1 MNLLFRSLRA
11 NLMLAVWTSRRV
23 SPRAKRVA
31 RKRSPGLD
39 WRFGMTLDYR
49 RVKSPAEG
57 KTFERRYESHPQ
69 SRARAGIAHTAL
81 ESKMDHNNDEHV
93 RHPA

>member
-39 WRFGMTLDYR
+39 WRFGMTLHYR
-49 RVKSPAEG
+49 LAMSRLKRKRSSRGTRVIA
-57 KTFERRYESHPQ
+57 KTEPRGEDHPPRIGVKGG
-69 SRARAGIAHTAL
+69 S
-81 ESKMDHNNDEHV
+81 
-93 RHPA
+93 